1 MSEFENDFS
10 PIWGPVLDGV
20 FLDSDPVFGS
30 PLNKMQQGE
39 YLNYEVNILEI
50 SFICQVTG
58 RGSIL
63 QKNRRY
69 WALSALWAHKQI
81 FRSRMKKRVGVR
93 NDVIV

>member
-63 QKNRRY
+63 QKK
-69 WALSALWAHKQI
+69 SAILGTFGAMGTQTNFSFKNEKT
-81 FRSRMKKRVGVR
+81 RGCSK
-93 NDVIV
+93 